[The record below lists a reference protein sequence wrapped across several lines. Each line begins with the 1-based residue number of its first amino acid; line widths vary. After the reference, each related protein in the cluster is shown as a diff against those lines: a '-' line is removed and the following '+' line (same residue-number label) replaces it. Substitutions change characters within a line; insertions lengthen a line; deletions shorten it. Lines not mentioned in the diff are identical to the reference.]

1 MLSQVKKRNI
11 HRYIYVYPNTA
22 RLCTSAKTGDNEGG
36 DEGAEDEEY
45 IDQTRRIAH
54 LLDVLAA
61 SGYILNYSTQNTS
74 APLAS
79 RADWDHASPV
89 YPPRA
94 ALSARARHCFCGR
107 QTVTRGLAERGCGR
121 GVGRRRRCRRG
132 RVDGRALAASLDE
145 GGGLDALCGVDDGG
159 GRWHL
164 RLCFR
169 LCLALALALIVKL
182 IVERPALH
190 LVVQ

>member
-1 MLSQVKKRNI
+1 MTHRALRLMLFFPLLPNAHKA
-11 HRYIYVYPNTA
+11 VYDTRHTTHSHTA
-22 RLCTSAKTGDNEGG
+22 KPRP
-36 DEGAEDEEY
+36 
-45 IDQTRRIAH
+45 
-54 LLDVLAA
+54 
-61 SGYILNYSTQNTS
+61 

-79 RADWDHASPV
+79 RADSDLASPV

-94 ALSARARHCFCGR
+94 ALSARARHYICGR

-169 LCLALALALIVKL
+169 LCLAFALALAVIQPNVVVHQDDFLFGAVPARIPWIRRTQFTIRLVSIVT
-182 IVERPALH
+182 
-190 LVVQ
+190 